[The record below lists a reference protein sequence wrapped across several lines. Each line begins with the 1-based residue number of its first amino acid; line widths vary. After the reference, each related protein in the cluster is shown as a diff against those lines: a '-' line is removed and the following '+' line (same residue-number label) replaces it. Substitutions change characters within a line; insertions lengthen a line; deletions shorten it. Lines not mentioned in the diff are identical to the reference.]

1 MRFITAQLWA
11 PKPRVLIDHELR
23 IVRANR
29 SMCHAFGVLPNCL
42 IGTRVDDWI
51 NVDPTLLD
59 GLRGRIMNGP
69 MPWHVIL
76 RLRLSGLQVLVV
88 SQMLQP
94 LHSRRSGYLLI
105 SLADIQVA

>member
-1 MRFITAQLWA
+1 MRSVTTHLWT
-11 PKPRVLIDHELR
+11 PKPRVLLDHELR

-29 SMCHAFGVLPNCL
+29 SMCHAFGVLPDSL

-51 NVDPTLLD
+51 NVDPTRLD
-59 GLRGRIMNGP
+59 GLRSRIMNGL

-88 SQMLQP
+88 SQRLQP